1 MGGQM
6 GRLGAVL
13 RLMRRWWW
21 AILIAIVLIVRA
33 ALPYVLRG
41 QIETRASEALH
52 AAVHVGD
59 VDLALLAG
67 GVALNDVS
75 VRALDAKP
83 DEVPLVSWKRFAVD
97 LRWLSLFRKTIRLST
112 VELEEPHVALDRL
125 QSGEI
130 NLLALVPKSEA
141 PAPESAEP
149 AAQKSSWKFGIDYV
163 GLHRG
168 GVRFRDLLMPD
179 AEPVSIALQSIE
191 LKDLALEPEVY
202 GEPADIRFVVRLDEG
217 VLRTRAR
224 FTPRQD
230 GGVAVDVTLDAT
242 KLPVHRSRVYV
253 PGVAWSDL
261 TGLLSLGLRYR
272 LETGGRN
279 ELSGTIGLDDLT
291 VWVAGIDEP
300 ALVWKSLGVA
310 LERIDLAKHEAR
322 VKRVALGGAV
332 IPVRP
337 RGPVVLPVLAAARAA
352 AAAAKSAPKPGG
364 EGQTAGDDQA
374 PDAKAPADAETPSVR
389 NPPADAKPSA
399 DDKPAERRAADE
411 KKPAD
416 EKAPSAEPP
425 AAPWSWHVASLEI
438 TDAHAR
444 LLSDQPTLDVG
455 VRLDAKALSAPAHD
469 GSPVTLGI
477 AIGDG
482 SLAVDGT
489 LRLEPIGFDGTVKAA
504 ALDVPQL
511 VDVVQAMPKGVLQ
524 VAKLDTDVAL
534 KLGSSAPTGGDAV
547 VSGTVAVSDLWVAAN
562 DPSTFATGAKRVA
575 VAIDDVTV
583 PGALAKGGAGGRA
596 TAVALKSVDVESLYS
611 RVTRTETGIMLPA
624 FTTSAAS
631 EPATGHPTAKPPA
644 EETPKAKAPAEPA
657 PAATTP
663 AGTAPATQVTIGAVV
678 VGGHVDVTDRT
689 VKPFYFNAFDPFE
702 ANLQQIR
709 LPDLEVGALKVHA
722 VSATKGSI
730 DVTGAL
736 LKKSDVEI
744 VVKDLALMP
753 FNPYVTGISPYSIS
767 RGHLF
772 VTTKAKIDGPSYDTT
787 TWITLSDFDLSSRSG
802 KHVVLEQ
809 LGIPVTVAIALLRDW
824 KGNIDLTIPVQIDEK
839 GAAVG
844 LGTVITGA
852 LVRALVGTL
861 TSPLKVLGAVL
872 PRGGSG
878 DMALAPVPIEF
889 HPGLST
895 LDDAGQEQVKQLAGF
910 LAGRP
915 GVGVTLASPATPADV
930 RGLREQALL
939 AKLGPRKGVIGTIR
953 NVGAR
958 GRIVD
963 ALDARARGEE
973 GALDAD
979 DAKALDEYLEDVPA
993 PTADEMKRLAEARL
1007 TIVEQSLREQYG
1019 IQPTQI
1025 SRAPIE
1031 AGEPVEG
1038 KPGVRVDLGSAHQ

>member
-1 MGGQM
+1 MDGTM
-6 GRLGAVL
+6 GRMGAGL

-33 ALPYVLRG
+33 ALPAILRG

-67 GVALNDVS
+67 GVALEDVS
-75 VRALDAKP
+75 VRALDAPP
-83 DEVPLVSWKRFAVD
+83 DEEPLVSWKRFAVD
-97 LRWLSLFRKTIRLST
+97 LRWLSLLWKTIRLSA
-112 VELEEPHVALDRL
+112 VELDEPHVALDRL

-130 NLLALVPKSEA
+130 NLMALVPKSET
-141 PAPESAEP
+141 PAPGPGQPPAE
-149 AAQKSSWKFGIDYV
+149 KSTWKFGIDYV

-168 GVRFRDLLMPD
+168 GVRFRDLFVPD
-179 AEPVSIALQSIE
+179 AEPIRIALQSIE

-261 TGLLSLGLRYR
+261 TGLLSLALRYR

-279 ELSGTIGLDDLT
+279 EVSGTVGLDDLT
-291 VWVAGIDEP
+291 VWSAGLDEP
-300 ALVWKSLGVA
+300 ALVWKSLAVT
-310 LERIDLAKHEAR
+310 LDRIDLAKHEAR
-322 VKRVALGGAV
+322 IERVALGGAV
-332 IPVRP
+332 VPVRP
-337 RGPVVLPVLAAARAA
+337 RGPNVLPLLAAARAA
-352 AAAAKSAPKPGG
+352 ADAAKRNAADQTHPAPGEQADEPEDAKAPQDPPAADAKP
-364 EGQTAGDDQA
+364 A
-374 PDAKAPADAETPSVR
+374 PDAKT
-389 NPPADAKPSA
+389 PPA
-399 DDKPAERRAADE
+399 E
-411 KKPAD
+411 
-416 EKAPSAEPP
+416 P
-425 AAPWSWHVASLEI
+425 AAPWSWHVASLAV

-455 VRLDAKALSAPAHD
+455 VQLDAKALSGPKHES
-469 GSPVTLGI
+469 SPVTLAL

-504 ALDVPQL
+504 GLDVPQL

-524 VAKLDTDVAL
+524 VAKLDTDVTL
-534 KLGSSAPTGGDAV
+534 KLGSSAPTAGDAV
-547 VSGTVAVSDLWVAAN
+547 VSGTLAVSDLWLTAN
-562 DPSTFATGAKRVA
+562 DPSTFATGAKRVG

-583 PGALAKGGAGGRA
+583 PGALAKDGAGGRA

-611 RVTRTETGIMLPA
+611 RVTRTETGIMLPS
-624 FTTSAAS
+624 FTTSAGG
-631 EPATGHPTAKPPA
+631 EPTAPD
-644 EETPKAKAPAEPA
+644 TAKAPAEPA
-657 PAATTP
+657 SAAKAPAAKPPP
-663 AGTAPATQVTIGAVV
+663 AGPTPTAPGGAPATQVTIGTVAVA
-678 VGGHVDVTDRT
+678 GHVDVTDRT
-689 VKPFYFNAFDPFE
+689 TKPFYFNAFDPFE

-709 LPDLEVGALKVHA
+709 LPDLEVGALKIHA
-722 VSATKGSI
+722 ISATKGSI

-767 RGHLF
+767 GGHLF
-772 VTTKAKIDGPSYDTT
+772 VTTKARIDGPKYDTT
-787 TWITLSDFDLSSRSG
+787 TWITLSDFDLASRSG
-802 KHVVLEQ
+802 KQVVLEQ
-809 LGIPVTVAIALLRDW
+809 LGIPLTVAIALLRDW

-861 TSPLKVLGAVL
+861 TSPLKILGAVL

-878 DMALAPVPIEF
+878 DMALAPVPIQF

-993 PTADEMKRLAEARL
+993 PTADEVKRLAEARL
-1007 TIVEQSLREQYG
+1007 AIVEQTLREQFG
-1019 IQPTQI
+1019 VPPTQI
-1025 SRAPIE
+1025 TRAPVE

-1038 KPGVRVDLGSAHQ
+1038 QPGVRVDLGSAHR